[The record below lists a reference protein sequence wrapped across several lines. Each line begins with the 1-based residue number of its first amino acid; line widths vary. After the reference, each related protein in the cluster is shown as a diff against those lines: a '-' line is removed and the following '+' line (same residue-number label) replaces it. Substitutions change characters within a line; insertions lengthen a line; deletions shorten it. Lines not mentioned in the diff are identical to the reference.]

1 MPLNLPFDNNKALFN
16 QIAEGDKD
24 AFRLIFD
31 LYKEP
36 FYSAAYKLT
45 RSSYIT
51 EEIVQEVFIILWT
64 KRNQVAAADKPASYL
79 FTILYNCIY
88 GHFKKL
94 AAEKHMMQLVSREV
108 IAWEEPAMEGILQAK
123 EKKELLDA
131 VIRQLPPQQQMVYKL
146 SKQEGLSRLEIAGYM
161 GISPN
166 SVRNHLYD
174 AVKSIRLYFKDKKAV
189 SSFVLLMIWQ
199 YFQK

>member
-1 MPLNLPFDNNKALFN
+1 MPLDLPCDNKALFN

-45 RSSYIT
+45 RSSYIA
-51 EEIVQEVFIILWT
+51 EEIVQEAFIILWT
-64 KRNQVAAADKPASYL
+64 KSSQVAAADKPANYL

-94 AAEKHMMQLVSREV
+94 AAEKHMMQLVLQDV
-108 IAWEEPAMEGILQAK
+108 IAWEEPATEGLLQAK
-123 EKKELLDA
+123 ENKELLDA
-131 VIRQLPPQQQMVYKL
+131 VIRQLPSRQQMVYKL
-146 SKQEGLSRLEIAGYM
+146 SKQQGLSRFEIATYM
-161 GISPN
+161 CISPN

-174 AVKSIRLYFKDKKAV
+174 AVKSIRLYFKDK
-189 SSFVLLMIWQ
+189 
-199 YFQK
+199 